1 MHGLMAHSWRVLRV
15 SPREFEHY
23 VYIVCIHICCNH
35 CYWYIQERP
44 HHIHVV
50 SE

>member
-23 VYIVCIHICCNH
+23 VYIVCTYLLQSQLLVHSRKASSYSCC
-35 CYWYIQERP
+35 
-44 HHIHVV
+44 
-50 SE
+50 